1 MLKFIRQYA
10 DKIGGIEIYPLV
22 SLVIFVVFFLGVL
35 VYVRRMKPSSVDELS
50 RMPLDLEDETQ
61 SKTA

>member
-10 DKIGGIEIYPLV
+10 DKIGGIEIYPLI

-35 VYVRRMKPSSVDELS
+35 IYVRKMKPSSVEEMS
-50 RMPLDLEDETQ
+50 KMPLDLEADSH